1 MLSHNFTR
9 AEFKCKCGRCDY
21 DTVDAELIRALQS
34 LRDYVGA
41 PITITSG
48 NRCPEYNLSVG
59 GSEKSQH
66 LKGRAADI
74 QVEGVTPETVQKYL
88 KHVHQGS
95 FGIGSY
101 GSFTHIDTRTKEA
114 RWNG

>member
-1 MLSHNFTR
+1 MLSRNFTR
-9 AEFKCKCGRCDY
+9 AEFKCKCGSCDY

-48 NRCPEYNLSVG
+48 NRYPEYNLSVG
-59 GSEKSQH
+59 
-66 LKGRAADI
+66 
-74 QVEGVTPETVQKYL
+74 
-88 KHVHQGS
+88 
-95 FGIGSY
+95 GSY